1 MRSAPLINWND
12 AEEQNK
18 RYMIEAAEY
27 ILEQYFSW
35 AHFEN
40 TFRGEI
46 HHGGHTFYMRVG
58 LFLGRPVQAII
69 CHGHIIRTRSAQ
81 HYVDEHRQLVK
92 LDPFFPNNNLYY
104 PAKASPGHY
113 SLWEPK
119 R

>member
-1 MRSAPLINWND
+1 MGSETLINWNE
-12 AEEQNK
+12 AEEVSKKNQ
-18 RYMIEAAEY
+18 IEAAEY
-27 ILEQYFSW
+27 ILDKYFSW

-69 CHGHIIRTRSAQ
+69 YRSQIIRTKSAQ
-81 HYVDEHRQLVK
+81 HYVDEHRNLTR

-104 PAKASPGHY
+104 PVKPSAGRY
-113 SLWEPK
+113 FLWEPK